1 MQAGQLR
8 VRGVD
13 GGQLFECA
21 ENTPCPGL
29 AEHVGSQNWAWDG
42 LGHNWR
48 PLMTGNP
55 INMGGSYL
63 HGGSDGKGLNY
74 HYKLYHISN

>member
-1 MQAGQLR
+1 VLRQDLDMQAGQLR

-29 AEHVGSQNWAWDG
+29 AEHVGSQNWAWVMEAVDD
-42 LGHNWR
+42 WK
-48 PLMTGNP
+48 
-55 INMGGSYL
+55 SDQ
-63 HGGSDGKGLNY
+63 HGWELPSWGF
-74 HYKLYHISN
+74 

>member
-13 GGQLFECA
+13 GA

-29 AEHVGSQNWAWDG
+29 AEHVGSQNWAWVMEAVDD
-42 LGHNWR
+42 WK
-48 PLMTGNP
+48 
-55 INMGGSYL
+55 SDQ
-63 HGGSDGKGLNY
+63 HGWELPSWGF
-74 HYKLYHISN
+74 